1 MKQELI
7 VKLYTSKGVENTL
20 FKRKEMLDA
29 LAFHVESYDTEDQ
42 PSRCSEFYFNEE
54 QIEEM
59 SKELDEEITYQE
71 IIDSMITFLI
81 SFSDKITF
89 EKLMRCTPNKPS
101 IPILSIEIEMA
112 Q

>member
-7 VKLYTSKGVENTL
+7 VKIYTSKGVETTL

-29 LAFHVESYDTEDQ
+29 LAFHVDSYDTEDH

-54 QIEEM
+54 RVEEM

-71 IIDSMITFLI
+71 IIDSMVAFLVL
-81 SFSDKITF
+81 FSDKITF
-89 EKLMRCTPNKPS
+89 EKLTRYAPNKPS

-112 Q
+112 

>member
-20 FKRKEMLDA
+20 FQRKEMLDA
-29 LAFHVESYDTEDQ
+29 LTFHQDSYDTGDW
-42 PSRCSEFYFNEE
+42 PTRCSEFYFNEE

-59 SKELDEEITYQE
+59 TKELEEEITYQE
-71 IIDSMITFLI
+71 VIDAMITFLV

-89 EKLMRCTPNKPS
+89 EKLMHFASDKP
-101 IPILSIEIEMA
+101 PVPLLSIEIEMC
-112 Q
+112 